1 MLTNS
6 ETEAVSYAPLRRP
19 DEDGF
24 VYIEDRAKDMILR
37 GGENIYCAE
46 VEATIH
52 QHAAVAAV
60 GFAGGIYVL
69 PILTAPAAE
78 IGCDDGRQHSRHPQR
93 LGQIGLLR
101 VVVLRRIL
109 GAEVADRRADNIH
122 GVAVVR
128 HLGQE

>member
-1 MLTNS
+1 MFKKFS
-6 ETEAVSYAPLRRP
+6 GETQVRLRR
-19 DEDGF
+19 DG
-24 VYIEDRAKDMILR
+24 
-37 GGENIYCAE
+37 
-46 VEATIH
+46 
-52 QHAAVAAV
+52 
-60 GFAGGIYVL
+60 
-69 PILTAPAAE
+69 ILTAPAAE